1 MAGGHEAKILA
12 VGLFRV
18 GKTELTGEIPH
29 LRLGHHPEWKAEP
42 NELGAGRSEKEI
54 ALVAVG
60 VGGAVKRPPPS
71 SVVAADDI
79 VACRESVGA
88 EVFRGRE

>member
-1 MAGGHEAKILA
+1 MIAATKHRIFEMTFRASGTGCEGKAK
-12 VGLFRV
+12 
-18 GKTELTGEIPH
+18 
-29 LRLGHHPEWKAEP
+29 P